1 MSKKKANYTSIG
13 GQALIEGVMMKGPD
27 KIGIAVRR
35 SDGEIVTK
43 VEEYV
48 PVTKKHKILS
58 FPVIR
63 GVANFIAMMKLGYS
77 TMMYS
82 AEVAGDEIMEQE
94 EPSKV
99 EKWISEKFKIDI
111 MDVVMVV
118 GVLLGVGLALFLFM
132 FLPTFLT
139 GLLGKLLT
147 LSDTV
152 KTVIESLVKM
162 AIFIGYMASIAYIP
176 DIKRVFA
183 YHGAEHKTIFCYEQ
197 GGELTPESAK
207 NFSRFHPR
215 CGTNF
220 MTITLLLSILV
231 FMFVGWGNIFLRILL
246 KLCCLPL
253 IMGISY
259 ELIRIAGKFDN
270 IITRIISFPGM
281 MIQRITTKE
290 PDEEMLKVAITAFK
304 LVAPEYQSGGE
315 RYEEENVEN
324 E

>member
-1 MSKKKANYTSIG
+1 MSKKTNYTSIG

-27 KIGIAVRR
+27 KVGIAVRR

-43 VEEYV
+43 VEDYT
-48 PVTKKHKILS
+48 PVTKKHKILAL
-58 FPVIR
+58 PLIR
-63 GVANFIAMMKLGYS
+63 GVVNFFAMMKLGYS

-82 AEVAGDEIMEQE
+82 AEVAGDEIMEKE
-94 EPSKV
+94 EPSKF

-118 GVLLGVGLALFLFM
+118 GVLLGVALALFLFM

-139 GLLGKLLT
+139 GILGRLLT

-162 AIFIGYMASIAYIP
+162 AIFIGYMVCISYIP

-207 NFSRFHPR
+207 NYSRFHPR

-231 FMFVGWGNIFLRILL
+231 FMFVGWGNIFVRMLI

-270 IITRIISFPGM
+270 IITRIISFSGM

-290 PDEEMLKVAITAFK
+290 PDEEMLEVAITAFK
-304 LVAPEYQSGGE
+304 LVAPGYQGGE
-315 RYEEENVEN
+315 EQNAN

>member
-1 MSKKKANYTSIG
+1 MSKKKMNYTSIG

-27 KIGIAVRR
+27 KVGIAVRK

-43 VEEYV
+43 VEKYT

-58 FPVIR
+58 LPIIR
-63 GVANFIAMMKLGYS
+63 GVVNFFAMMKLGYS

-94 EPSKV
+94 EPSKF

-118 GVLLGVGLALFLFM
+118 GVLLGVALALFLFM

-139 GLLGKLLT
+139 GLLGKLLP
-147 LSDTV
+147 LSDGM
-152 KTVIESLVKM
+152 KTVIESFVKM
-162 AIFIGYMASIAYIP
+162 AIFIGYMAGIAYVP
-176 DIKRVFA
+176 DIKRVFS

-207 NFSRFHPR
+207 NYSRFHPR

-231 FMFVGWGNIFLRILL
+231 FMFVGWGNIFVRILL

-259 ELIRIAGKFDN
+259 ELIKLAGKYDN
-270 IITRIISFPGM
+270 IVTRIISFPGM

-290 PDEEMLKVAITAFK
+290 PDEEMLEVAITAFK
-304 LVAPEYQSGGE
+304 LVAPEYQPGGE
-315 RYEEENVEN
+315 KYEGKVEN

>member
-1 MSKKKANYTSIG
+1 MKQSAHKTSIG

-304 LVAPEYQSGGE
+304 LVAPEYQPGGE
-315 RYEEENVEN
+315 KYEGKVEN

>member
-1 MSKKKANYTSIG
+1 MSKEKANYTSIG